1 MRPAGKASRI
11 SPALLVAIVALVA
24 SLGGGAVAGVAV
36 NALNKKE
43 KKQVRKISKKQA
55 KKQVRKVPAGP
66 RGATGPQGI
75 AGQAGTTGPQGDP
88 GLSGLER
95 VTSQSANNS
104 VSEKVIS
111 ANCSEGKERDRR
123 RLRHLGGEIGDPA
136 QPLRRSGRRLAERS
150 HGLRLDRGLRER
162 IGNQWYMAG
171 FPHRDLRDRALSVVG
186 CGPADAD
193 PFSGAPCVPA
203 VPGGELLGRTGRI
216 SRYHGWHHRAA
227 GNEVTAGPS
236 DRSPP
241 T

>member
-75 AGQAGTTGPQGDP
+75 AGTPGIAGQVGTTGPQGDP

-111 ANCSEGKERDRR
+111 ADCPEGKSA
-123 RLRHLGGEIGDPA
+123 IG
-136 QPLRRSGRRLAERS
+136 
-150 HGLRLDRGLRER
+150 
-162 IGNQWYMAG
+162 AG
-171 FPHRDLRDRALSVVG
+171 FDLSGGKSGTPPNHYSGVV
-186 CGPADAD
+186 ADSLTILPDSASIEA
-193 PFSGAPCVPA
+193 FESGSGTSGSWRVSLTVTCATVP
-203 VPGGELLGRTGRI
+203 
-216 SRYHGWHHRAA
+216 
-227 GNEVTAGPS
+227 
-236 DRSPP
+236 
-241 T
+241 